1 MLFFIVFDD
10 IYVRKIKN
18 KKVSLIFLLSIL
30 ISFFNGHL
38 ISGVISFLFVLILG
52 MILFKVRIWG
62 AGDSKLSTA
71 LAMALTP
78 EILPDALILTAMVGG
93 VLSVFY
99 LLLGKIKPE
108 KKDRGIPYGIA
119 ISSGFYLVILLNS
132 ISV

>member
-1 MLFFIVFDD
+1 
-10 IYVRKIKN
+10 
-18 KKVSLIFLLSIL
+18 
-30 ISFFNGHL
+30 
-38 ISGVISFLFVLILG
+38 